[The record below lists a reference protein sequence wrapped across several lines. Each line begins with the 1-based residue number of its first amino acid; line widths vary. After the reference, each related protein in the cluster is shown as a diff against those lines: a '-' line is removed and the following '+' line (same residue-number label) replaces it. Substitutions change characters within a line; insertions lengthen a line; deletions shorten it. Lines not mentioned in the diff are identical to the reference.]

1 MMKKTNLLIALLALA
16 GMLLLTAP
24 ATQAQV
30 CDSTGNNF
38 VDLNGDGFN
47 DNAPDADGDGIPN
60 GLDPDYIKN
69 AQDGEGYKMQK
80 GKMNSGA
87 EKGIAQA
94 KTQNK
99 FKTGNK
105 FQKGNMY
112 KFQKRVNQYAGT
124 SGQGTG
130 VCDGTGPQGGS
141 GICDG
146 TGPKGQQGRR

>member
-1 MMKKTNLLIALLALA
+1 MKKTNFLIALLALA
-16 GMLLLTAP
+16 GFLMLSAP

-60 GLDPDYIKN
+60 GLDPDYVKH
-69 AQDGEGYKMQK
+69 AQDGTGSKFQK
-80 GKMNSGA
+80 GKMNQGA
-87 EKGIAQA
+87 EKGVAQSKA
-94 KTQNK
+94 QSK
-99 FKTGNK
+99 FKQGNK
-105 FQKGNMY
+105 FQKGNSY
-112 KFQKRVNQYAGT
+112 KFQNRINQFSGT

-146 TGPKGQQGRR
+146 TGPKGQQKGRQ